1 MTSFLV
7 ISVLPP
13 RDEEYLSTNMSAP
26 GESGGSCDE
35 LDPESENFDS
45 SRALYSEKAEPPCKN
60 VRVYDNLQQYE
71 SFIKAAQQGTLRKRL
86 QTQQAN
92 RERRQAEAAGET
104 FPTAGPSSGAMGGG
118 DGAGGKRFIVP
129 GRRFT
134 EDQAPVSRPKKQL
147 RSVLTRMEKAIPG
160 PCGRLKWYMD
170 QRVKVKVY
178 TRNFGRV
185 RGVLTGYIVA
195 FDKHWNLC
203 LEDVDEV
210 YQKKVR
216 RKSCFLGDPD
226 DVQLDYQPAPTDPR
240 LRFRGQAPGQVSDP
254 LRLVRGPPERRG
266 RSPSPDREADK
277 AGGDGASKRP
287 GSGRGASLTSHQS
300 EDSSSGDPSRRGRGG
315 SSSSRQPAEVDPE
328 VARLTARMALLEPP
342 RSKRSQRRPVFE
354 TGRRHVNQLFVRGDN
369 VVLVAAED
377 TADAGGDDEVQ
388 EVPDDDVR
396 EVPDDDVQV
405 VEAQV

>member
-1 MTSFLV
+1 M
-7 ISVLPP
+7 
-13 RDEEYLSTNMSAP
+13 
-26 GESGGSCDE
+26 
-35 LDPESENFDS
+35 
-45 SRALYSEKAEPPCKN
+45 AE
-60 VRVYDNLQQYE
+60 
-71 SFIKAAQQGTLRKRL
+71 
-86 QTQQAN
+86 
-92 RERRQAEAAGET
+92 
-104 FPTAGPSSGAMGGG
+104 
-118 DGAGGKRFIVP
+118 
-129 GRRFT
+129 
-134 EDQAPVSRPKKQL
+134 APVSRPKKQL

-226 DVQLDYQPAPTDPR
+226 DVQLDYQPGPTDPR
-240 LRFRGQAPGQVSDP
+240 LRPRGEAPG
-254 LRLVRGPPERRG
+254 
-266 RSPSPDREADK
+266 
-277 AGGDGASKRP
+277 
-287 GSGRGASLTSHQS
+287 
-300 EDSSSGDPSRRGRGG
+300 
-315 SSSSRQPAEVDPE
+315 
-328 VARLTARMALLEPP
+328 
-342 RSKRSQRRPVFE
+342 QRRPVFE

-388 EVPDDDVR
+388 EVPDGDVR